1 MSLQL
6 PEERPFL
13 RSSTSPLIVVGG
25 VAGLQVVVDV
35 DVDVDV
41 DHGVNVG
48 ENVDVGVD
56 VEVDRPS
63 GPQNEKVG
71 KNDHNNQVSHKK
83 IKNNQVGH
91 K

>member
-25 VAGLQVVVDV
+25 VAGLQVVVVV
-35 DVDVDV
+35 DVDVNV
-41 DHGVNVG
+41 DHGVDVG

-56 VEVDRPS
+56 VDVDRPS

-71 KNDHNNQVSHKK
+71 KN
-83 IKNNQVGH
+83 
-91 K
+91 

>member
-25 VAGLQVVVDV
+25 VAGLQVVAV
-35 DVDVDV
+35 VDV
-41 DHGVNVG
+41 DHGVDDG

-71 KNDHNNQVSHKK
+71 KNDHNNQV
-83 IKNNQVGH
+83 GH

>member
-25 VAGLQVVVDV
+25 VAGLQVVVV
-35 DVDVDV
+35 VVVDV
-41 DHGVNVG
+41 DHGVNVC

-56 VEVDRPS
+56 VED
-63 GPQNEKVG
+63 
-71 KNDHNNQVSHKK
+71 D
-83 IKNNQVGH
+83 
-91 K
+91 

>member
-25 VAGLQVVVDV
+25 VAGLQVVVV
-35 DVDVDV
+35 VVVDV
-41 DHGVNVG
+41 DHGVNVC

-56 VEVDRPS
+56 VEVD
-63 GPQNEKVG
+63 
-71 KNDHNNQVSHKK
+71 
-83 IKNNQVGH
+83 
-91 K
+91 

>member
-25 VAGLQVVVDV
+25 VAGLQVVVV
-35 DVDVDV
+35 GEV
-41 DHGVNVG
+41 DHGVG

-56 VEVDRPS
+56 VDVDRPS

-71 KNDHNNQVSHKK
+71 KK
-83 IKNNQVGH
+83 
-91 K
+91 

>member
-25 VAGLQVVVDV
+25 VAGLQVVVV
-35 DVDVDV
+35 VDVDV
-41 DHGVNVG
+41 DHGVDVG

-56 VEVDRPS
+56 VDVDRPS

-71 KNDHNNQVSHKK
+71 KN
-83 IKNNQVGH
+83 
-91 K
+91 

>member
-25 VAGLQVVVDV
+25 VAGLQVVVVV
-35 DVDVDV
+35 DVDVNV
-41 DHGVNVG
+41 DYG
-48 ENVDVGVD
+48 VDVGVD
-56 VEVDRPS
+56 VDVDRPS

-71 KNDHNNQVSHKK
+71 KN
-83 IKNNQVGH
+83 
-91 K
+91 

>member
-25 VAGLQVVVDV
+25 VAGLQVVVV
-35 DVDVDV
+35 VVVVVVDV
-41 DHGVNVG
+41 DHGVNVC

-56 VEVDRPS
+56 VED
-63 GPQNEKVG
+63 
-71 KNDHNNQVSHKK
+71 D
-83 IKNNQVGH
+83 
-91 K
+91 